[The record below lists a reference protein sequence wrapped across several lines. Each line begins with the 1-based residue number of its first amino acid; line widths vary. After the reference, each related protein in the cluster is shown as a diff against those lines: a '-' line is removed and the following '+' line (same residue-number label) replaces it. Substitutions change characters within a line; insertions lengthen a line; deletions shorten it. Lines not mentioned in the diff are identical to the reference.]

1 MSPETGHRQP
11 LRKPPWLKRRISSGL
26 TFQEVQRLINTS
38 RLHTV
43 CQEALCPNLG
53 ECFSR
58 NTATFLILGDR
69 CTRNCRFCAVAHGPS
84 GPPDPKEPVRV
95 ARAVKQMQLSYV
107 VITSVTRDD
116 LSDGGAD
123 HFVKVIEQIRKEM
136 PDTCVEVLIPDFQG
150 NTDGLRAVLEAR
162 PSVLNHNLETVPR
175 LYPLVRPGALFHRSL
190 ELLRLA
196 KHIDPAIPTKS
207 GLMLGL
213 GESPEE
219 LKKTLSDLVEAGCSI
234 LTLGQYLQPSGEH
247 LPVKRFVPP
256 EEFDQW
262 KESALEMGFCEVAS
276 GPFVRS
282 SYNAREL
289 YEAEKGDNGC

>member
-1 MSPETGHRQP
+1 MSPNTGHRQP
-11 LRKPPWLKRRISSGL
+11 LRKPPWLKRRIRSGVTL
-26 TFQEVQRLINTS
+26 QEVQRLIKTS
-38 RLHTV
+38 QLHTV

-69 CTRNCRFCAVAHGPS
+69 CTRNCRFCAVVQGLS
-84 GPPDPKEPVRV
+84 GPPDPEEPVRV
-95 ARAVKQMQLSYV
+95 ARAAKQMQLSYV

-116 LSDGGAD
+116 LPDGGAS
-123 HFVKVIEQIRKEM
+123 HFVETIEEIRKRM

-150 NTDGLRAVLEAR
+150 NRDSLHAVLEAR

-175 LYPLVRPGALFHRSL
+175 LYPLVRPEALYHRSL

-196 KHIDPAIPTKS
+196 KQLDPAIPTKS

-219 LKKTLSDLVEAGCSI
+219 VKKTLSHLVDVGCSI

-247 LPVKRFVPP
+247 VPVKRFIPP

-262 KESALEMGFCEVAS
+262 KETALQMGFSEVAS

-282 SYNAREL
+282 SYHAREL
-289 YEAEKGDNGC
+289 YEAEKGLTRC

>member
-1 MSPETGHRQP
+1 MSPGTGRRTP
-11 LRKPPWLKRRISSGL
+11 LRKPPWLKQKIRSGV
-26 TFQEVQRLINTS
+26 TFQEVQRLIKTS
-38 RLHTV
+38 QLHTV

-69 CTRNCRFCAVAHGPS
+69 CTRNCRFCAVVPGHS
-84 GPPDPKEPVRV
+84 GPPDPEEPVRV
-95 ARAVKQMQLSYV
+95 ASAVKQMQLSYV

-116 LSDGGAD
+116 LPDGGASQ
-123 HFVKVIEQIRKEM
+123 FVETIEEIRKRM
-136 PDTCVEVLIPDFQG
+136 PDTCVEELIPDFQG
-150 NTDGLRAVLEAR
+150 NKDAFQAVLEAH

-175 LYPLVRPGALFHRSL
+175 LYPLVRPDALYHRSL
-190 ELLRLA
+190 ELLKLA
-196 KHIDPAIPTKS
+196 KRLDPNIPTKS

-219 LKKTLSDLVEAGCSI
+219 VKMVLSDLVDAGCSI

-247 LPVKRFVPP
+247 VPVKWFIPP

-262 KESALEMGFCEVAS
+262 KETALQMGFSEVAS

-282 SYNAREL
+282 SYHAREL